1 MKIIDLLA
9 DERRRLRWP
18 TPECDAFSDVD
29 ALTEASL
36 LDVRMDL
43 INSTVGLMFDCRG
56 ALQIRQGNV
65 AVVVIRGVSSCE
77 WASVPRDGRSWRAVM
92 AWQPE
97 VSMTSLTVAA
107 SVEPAGRLRVVGTA
121 GSSTSAALR
130 AVMPRRRTTRQRP
143 TPRSEQACRTGAPT
157 SMSWARRSWSKRA
170 EGASGHVDKIEDPVA
185 KVSVDC

>member
-92 AWQPE
+92 AWQPQ

-121 GSSTSAALR
+121 GEFYVGSTPGGDAPPPDYTTASDAEVR
-130 AVMPRRRTTRQRP
+130 AGMPHWCSDVNVLGATFV
-143 TPRSEQACRTGAPT
+143 EQT
-157 SMSWARRSWSKRA
+157 S
-170 EGASGHVDKIEDPVA
+170 
-185 KVSVDC
+185 